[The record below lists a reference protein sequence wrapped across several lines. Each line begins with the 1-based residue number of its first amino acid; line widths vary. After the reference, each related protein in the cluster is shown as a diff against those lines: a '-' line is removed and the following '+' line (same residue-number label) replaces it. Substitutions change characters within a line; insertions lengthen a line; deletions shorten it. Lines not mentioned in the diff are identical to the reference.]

1 VGFLRSKPISGYL
14 KMESKT
20 KAILLKTNMNFALYL
35 HAI

>member
-1 VGFLRSKPISGYL
+1 
-14 KMESKT
+14 MESKT